1 VLDCGDINGDG
12 DVDLGHFGGDTADRI
27 ENNMVIGVGGGRKL
41 DGRMSEEGEE
51 CDGCNKGFRC
61 KV

>member
-1 VLDCGDINGDG
+1 V
-12 DVDLGHFGGDTADRI
+12 DVGHFGGDTADRI

-51 CDGCNKGFRC
+51 CDGCSKGFRC